1 MQEQYS
7 SRLTWIL
14 LCRKSFAIMEISK
27 LWITQAQKSNLWP
40 LCFTH
45 RFDKLFFV
53 LPNSGSAPI
62 VFGIWKLFCSFV
74 CFQTT
79 MVCCYFSPWHCSS
92 AVRPAHLILD
102 RAGARPSSEPLFR
115 VPVCVSFF
123 RYRWVSYF
131 DVILSQIFLA
141 HSTTLHQCKLV
152 KSSGVRL
159 DPT

>member
-1 MQEQYS
+1 MNIALYKIVCH
-7 SRLTWIL
+7 LGNIKVIKL
-14 LCRKSFAIMEISK
+14 LKHK
-27 LWITQAQKSNLWP
+27 KSNLWS

-45 RFDKLFFV
+45 RFDKEFFV

-62 VFGIWKLFCSFV
+62 VFEIWKLLVFLV

-102 RAGARPSSEPLFR
+102 RAGARPSSKPLFR
-115 VPVCVSFF
+115 VPVYVSFF
-123 RYRWVSYF
+123 RYRCMSYF
-131 DVILSQIFLA
+131 DVIVPQIFLVY
-141 HSTTLHQCKLV
+141 SITLYQWNQLE
-152 KSSGVRL
+152 SSGVRP